1 VALSLRC
8 YLFQE
13 DGAIKRIPRRV
24 VDGLVHGQDAMPE
37 YVNSVQRIATAVVDN
52 ENGKALRI
60 VGARGEYWT
69 FDEEGKIHKGL
80 SESFAQVMSMV
91 GDEPSGNRGKVVS
104 LKPALRRRDFQLKH
118 QWHLTKEDLDW
129 IAADIWPSENGTPAP
144 ITIATGKAP
153 RRPTLT
159 YEAKEALRKI
169 EEKLASVGFELE
181 RLSEPALK
189 GLAFE
194 AREKVSERGGLW
206 AGLADECDRL
216 REVRARRRTG
226 RGIWYAVIEAER
238 PDTNDVDL
246 THIEEIAFE
255 KCSGRKLAAEA
266 ARRLLKE
273 HADTLREDLML
284 RSALYSELEW
294 EPQRDR

>member
-1 VALSLRC
+1 MIMIGETRVALSLRC

-60 VGARGEYWT
+60 VDSRGEYWT

-91 GDEPSGNRGKVVS
+91 GDERTGKHGKVVS
-104 LKPALRRRDFQLKH
+104 LTPALKRRKFQQEH
-118 QWHLTKEDLDW
+118 RWNLTKEHLDW
-129 IAADIWPSENGTPAP
+129 IAADIWPSENDGSPAHVS
-144 ITIATGKAP
+144 IATGKEL
-153 RRPTLT
+153 RRPPLT
-159 YEAKEALRKI
+159 YEAKESLRKI
-169 EEKLASVGFELE
+169 DEKLASVGFELD

-194 AREKVSERGGLW
+194 ARQRAEAQSGL
-206 AGLADECDRL
+206 GLASRTNATTSAKSKPDAGQAEGSGTPLSRL
-216 REVRARRRTG
+216 NGRTRTMLTSRTLMTLCSKNAKGKRPRLKQLGGYFGNMLTRLAR
-226 RGIWYAVIEAER
+226 
-238 PDTNDVDL
+238 P
-246 THIEEIAFE
+246 
-255 KCSGRKLAAEA
+255 
-266 ARRLLKE
+266 
-273 HADTLREDLML
+273 
-284 RSALYSELEW
+284 
-294 EPQRDR
+294 